1 VGGKEGQKGAAP
13 PARGG
18 PRPRSG
24 TGPPA
29 DAIKRWRG
37 TCDILELTLTAPSA

>member
-1 VGGKEGQKGAAP
+1 VD
-13 PARGG
+13 R
-18 PRPRSG
+18 RRSRN
-24 TGPPA
+24 GPPA